1 LSSNS
6 GFLKKET
13 MAQKKKIAPKT
24 KEVKILLP
32 VAGKYHLSYNVGKT
46 YVMEFKQATELIEAQ
61 YAEAV

>member
-1 LSSNS
+1 
-6 GFLKKET
+6 